1 MRWWLAFTKTPKGK
15 ASVFLLLGT
24 YIFVAGVGIGL
35 LRKIRKLQS
44 LRMSPGRASSCSPVP
59 AVLQLLSPRAVPSL
73 PRPHIAAGTPSWPLS
88 PFVLDSG
95 DLSLHWLSSVT
106 VLCGH
111 ISEKQVTELGDRTP
125 HKWLP
130 WCLYN
135 HGARTLILESMM

>member
-24 YIFVAGVGIGL
+24 YIFVAECRDWAPKEDQKAAICEDEPWEGFIL
-35 LRKIRKLQS
+35 LT
-44 LRMSPGRASSCSPVP
+44 GACC
-59 AVLQLLSPRAVPSL
+59 LQLLSPRAVPSL
-73 PRPHIAAGTPSWPLS
+73 PRPHIAAETPSWPLS

-111 ISEKQVTELGDRTP
+111 ISEEQVTELGDRTP